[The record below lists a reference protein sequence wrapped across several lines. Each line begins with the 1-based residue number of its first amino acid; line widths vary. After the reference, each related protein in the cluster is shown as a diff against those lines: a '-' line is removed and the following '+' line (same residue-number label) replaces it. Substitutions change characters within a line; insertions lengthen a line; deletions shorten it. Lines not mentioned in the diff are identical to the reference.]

1 MKIVNMK
8 KQKQLS
14 LEAEKHL
21 FTGLLLFSFFFF
33 LLPIDASCVPQ
44 QVSLEK
50 PVSNK

>member
-8 KQKQLS
+8 KQKPLS

-21 FTGLLLFSFFFF
+21 FTGLLLFSFFFLF
-33 LLPIDASCVPQ
+33 PIDASCVPQ

-50 PVSNK
+50 SVSNK

>member
-21 FTGLLLFSFFFF
+21 FTGLLLFSFFSFS
-33 LLPIDASCVPQ
+33 IDASCVPQ

-50 PVSNK
+50 SVSNK